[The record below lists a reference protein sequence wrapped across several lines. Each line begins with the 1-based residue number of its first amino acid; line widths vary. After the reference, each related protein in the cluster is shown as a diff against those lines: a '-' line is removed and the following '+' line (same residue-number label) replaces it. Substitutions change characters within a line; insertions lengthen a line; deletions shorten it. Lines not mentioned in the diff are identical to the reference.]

1 MAAEDTD
8 GQISMDSVGVEDTAE
23 QLNRLIDIGETMAR
37 KYWVTCTN
45 PPYANTGS
53 LGAKVNSF
61 VKKNYQDSK
70 ADLYSVFIERC
81 AQMIVHGGYQAMIT
95 QHSWMFLTSFQKL
108 REK

>member
-1 MAAEDTD
+1 M
-8 GQISMDSVGVEDTAE
+8 
-23 QLNRLIDIGETMAR
+23 
-37 KYWVTCTN
+37 
-45 PPYANTGS
+45 
-53 LGAKVNSF
+53 NSF

-108 REK
+108 REKMMHTDTISMAHLGARAFEEIGGEVVQTTAFVRRNSSISDYYDT

>member
-45 PPYANTGS
+45 PPYMSVSNA
-53 LGAKVNSF
+53 VNRI
-61 VKKNYQDSK
+61 NEYIQR
-70 ADLYSVFIERC
+70 Y
-81 AQMIVHGGYQAMIT
+81 
-95 QHSWMFLTSFQKL
+95 
-108 REK
+108 